1 MRILTKYIKPHIL
14 QIIVGFTIKFTGTIM
29 DLFLPW
35 ILAYIIDTVI
45 PQKDTVKIVVWGVIM
60 VICSIFAVLFNIIA
74 NRMASRVAGN
84 CTRDIRHD
92 LYAKIS
98 YLDSSKIDEFTI
110 SSLESRL
117 TSDTYYVHQMLGM
130 IQRLGV
136 RAPILL
142 IGGITV
148 TFMLDARLS
157 LVMLC
162 TMPFIAFSIYY
173 FSKKG
178 IPLYTKLQQSIDKMT
193 AVVRDNASGIR
204 IIKALRKS
212 EYEKERFDKV
222 NIEAIEN
229 EKKAG
234 ATMAA
239 TNPLI
244 TFFLNAGLAAVIVVG
259 AHLVYSG
266 KSGVGNI
273 IAFMSYFTII
283 SNAMLSVS
291 RMFTSISKGS
301 AGMNRIEKV
310 ITSKSELFVEDLKAN
325 ETPTTNGEKGEN
337 YHVEFKNVSFSYG
350 KTRVLSNISFAIRH
364 SQTLGIIGATGSGK
378 STIISLLM
386 RTYDA
391 EEGEIYLDGRN
402 IKEIPTKKLCE
413 KFGVV
418 FQNDFLFAD
427 SIKENVSFCRDL
439 DDKEIEAALENAQ
452 ALDFVNRYEDKTM
465 HMLDIKGANISGG
478 QKQRLLIARALA
490 GNPEFLVLDDS
501 SSALDYKTDARLRKV
516 IAEKFSNVTKII
528 VAQRISSIMHS
539 DLIIMLDEGR
549 IIGSG
554 THAELLNSCEKYR
567 ETYTSQMGGD
577 LLA

>member
-1 MRILTKYIKPHIL
+1 M
-14 QIIVGFTIKFTGTIM
+14 GFAVKITGTIM

-35 ILAYIIDTVI
+35 ILSYIIDDVI
-45 PQKDTVKIVVWGVIM
+45 PLQDMTKIIVWGVIM
-60 VICSIFAVLFNIIA
+60 IICSVFAVVFNILA
-74 NRMASRVAGN
+74 NRMASRVAGD

-92 LYAKIS
+92 LFAKIS
-98 YLDSSKIDEFTI
+98 YLDSAKIDEFTI

-148 TFMLDARLS
+148 TFLLDARLS

-178 IPLYTKLQQSIDKMT
+178 IPLYTKLQQSIDSLT
-193 AVVRDNASGIR
+193 AVVRENASGIR

-222 NIEAIEN
+222 NKLAIEN

-266 KSGVGNI
+266 ISGTGKI

-291 RMFTSISKGS
+291 RMFTMISKGS

-310 ITSKSELFVEDLKAN
+310 ITSESELFVKEDEKEKEKEKDAMVPKAQGS
-325 ETPTTNGEKGEN
+325 EESL

-350 KTRVLSNISFAIRH
+350 RTRVLSNISFALKH
-364 SQTLGIIGATGSGK
+364 GQTLGIIGSTGSGK

-386 RTYDA
+386 RTYDT
-391 EEGEIYLDGRN
+391 EQGDICLDGRN
-402 IKEIPTKKLCE
+402 IREIPTKNLCA

-427 SIKENVSFCRDL
+427 SIKENVSFCRNL
-439 DDKEIEAALENAQ
+439 SDDEINEALCNAQ
-452 ALDFVNRYEDKTM
+452 AMDFVSKYEDKAM

-490 GNPEFLVLDDS
+490 GNPEILVLDDS
-501 SSALDYKTDARLRKV
+501 SSALDYKTDAKLRKV
-516 IAEKFSNVTKII
+516 IAEKFSKVTKII
-528 VAQRISSIMHS
+528 IAQRVSSIMHA
-539 DLIIMLDEGR
+539 DLIIMLDEGK
-549 IIGSG
+549 IIGAG
-554 THAELLNSCEKYR
+554 THSELLESCDKYR
-567 ETYTSQMGGD
+567 ETSISQMGGYA
-577 LLA
+577 LE